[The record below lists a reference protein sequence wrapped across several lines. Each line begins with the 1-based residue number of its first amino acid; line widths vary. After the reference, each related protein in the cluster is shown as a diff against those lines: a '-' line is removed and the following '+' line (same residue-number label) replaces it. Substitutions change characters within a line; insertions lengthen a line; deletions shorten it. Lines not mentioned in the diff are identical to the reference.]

1 MKVSRKQIEQIAA
14 AITEGLVSGGFARPR
29 GARADLEAAISNVL
43 RSDLDAEGVLDR
55 EVESLL
61 QKHADRLDAEGADY
75 RRMFGMLKKKL
86 ARERGIVL

>member
-1 MKVSRKQIEQIAA
+1 MKVSRKQIDQIAA
-14 AITEGLVSGGFARPR
+14 AITEGLVAGGFARPR
-29 GARADLEAAISNVL
+29 GERADLEAAVSDAL
-43 RSDLDAEGVLDR
+43 RTDLEAEGALDR

-61 QKHADRLDAEGADY
+61 QQHADRLDAEGADY